1 MPNWVSTTASVTGSK
16 EEIVKFLKGIT
27 DNKILE
33 SYVPCPRELRET
45 MSGFSNDEEKMAE
58 LKKQQEMNIAK
69 YGHQD
74 WYEWQYAVWGTKWG
88 DCDTHLEP
96 MSELSNGNY
105 EVQFYFQ
112 TAWGPA
118 DKGFQMVSSMFPKLT
133 FMFDYDEEAGF
144 FAGLEVMKNGVTVYE
159 GIYTPSD
166 YAEEVDWDDDK
177 SIDKYEKWKNEQSDR
192 IWDEFYA
199 KFPKVES

>member
-45 MSGFSNDEEKMAE
+45 LSGFSNDEEAMAE
-58 LKKQQEMNIAK
+58 LKKQQEANIAK

-74 WYEWQYAVWGTKWG
+74 WYEWQYGVWGTKWG
-88 DCDTHLEP
+88 DSDTHFEP
-96 MSELSNGNY
+96 MSELSNGEY
-105 EVQFYFQ
+105 EVQFYFS

-118 DKGFQMVSSMFPKLT
+118 DKGFLTVSSMFPTLT
-133 FMFDYDEEAGF
+133 FLFDYDEEAGF
-144 FAGLEVMKNGVTVYE
+144 FAGLQVMKNGETIFEGMFEPCNYE
-159 GIYTPSD
+159 GKFD
-166 YAEEVDWDDDK
+166 YDDDE
-177 SIDKYEKWKNEQSDR
+177 SIDKYEAWKNEQSDK